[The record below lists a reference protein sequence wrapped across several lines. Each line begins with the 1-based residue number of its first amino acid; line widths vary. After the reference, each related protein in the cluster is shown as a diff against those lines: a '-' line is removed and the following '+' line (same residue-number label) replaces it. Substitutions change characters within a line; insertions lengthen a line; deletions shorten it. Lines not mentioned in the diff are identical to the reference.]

1 MNFEPARSEDIAQ
14 ACAALAAL
22 APLPEKIMGGL
33 AASDADALRGAV
45 THLIDANRTRGLREI
60 IQVFRPTRDWGV
72 FARVQSSRLHRLDGD
87 FAAALGDLEEVT
99 ALFPKRAAPHWWVGR
114 ALCLDAL
121 GRVEEAEAVA
131 RDGAARFPENLQA
144 TAFVAQWCGR
154 RGRWRDASA
163 VWDELFARLDPDSK
177 DMKPEWWAD
186 RARAR
191 YELGQDEAAEDA
203 LAELERRFPA
213 SPLAARERLRT
224 MRDREYGLAPIRAL
238 LAQALAH
245 FPDDPEFRA
254 HNVTILLSEGRLDEA
269 EAEAVAL
276 EAGGDPEAALSAR
289 LRVEED
295 RGERH
300 LRAFAEG
307 LTARVVTVSQALR
320 AVASLLGARAPWA
333 FEIAERVLAHAAEIE
348 PGNIRLVVGRAHVK
362 IAQRRDEEALAAIDA
377 LPAHHQRRD
386 YLELRA
392 WAHVQRGEDARAKAL
407 WDEALASLYF
417 PAVHGPL
424 GDMKRISPDDRPPP
438 GEGVT
443 AYVVLRNEAALIP
456 AFLDHHRRLG
466 VRRFVFCDHL
476 STDESRALALSQP
489 DVVVYDC
496 PGSYQLTW
504 SGRRWINEIVARE
517 GARGWGLQLDIDEH
531 LVYPGCER
539 VNIDRF
545 VSYLD
550 AEGFEGVRGYM
561 LDVFPARLLD
571 AEGAARAAV
580 RLSLVRRRLLSVRP
594 AAPALPATRRG
605 RAGAAVR
612 GQGVSAQDPDLASR
626 RRQTVEFARDDAS
639 SLRRRDERA
648 SALQADERRVARPRR
663 DARTCG
669 AVVSGGRFGHRRDPP
684 PRALRRASR
693 PAVER
698 RSRSAWPIARDR
710 RQPRHD
716 GARADDGLACLSGMA
731 GRLTSLALSG
741 ARRRQRGARGGPWVG
756 MAA

>member
-571 AEGAARAAV
+571 AEGRPAPLSDYRWYDDDYYLFGQQRPPYLQPGGGVRARLFEGKEFLHKIPIW
-580 RLSLVRRRLLSVRP
+580 RLDAGKLLSSHETTHLRFADVTS
-594 AAPALPATRRG
+594 ALLHYKLMNVALRG
-605 RAGAAVR
+605 RGAT
-612 GQGVSAQDPDLASR
+612 P
-626 RRQTVEFARDDAS
+626 E
-639 SLRRRDERA
+639 
-648 SALQADERRVARPRR
+648 
-663 DARTCG
+663 
-669 AVVSGGRFGHRRDPP
+669 H
-684 PRALRRASR
+684 
-693 PAVER
+693 
-698 RSRSAWPIARDR
+698 
-710 RQPRHD
+710 
-716 GARADDGLACLSGMA
+716 A
-731 GRLTSLALSG
+731 GRLFLEADSDTDAIRRHVRYAARLDRLWNADLVAPGLSREIGDSLDMT
-741 ARRRQRGARGGPWVG
+741 ARGLMTASPVYREWLGG
-756 MAA
+756 